1 MYLLVKCNESVLTGD
16 VLHFNTQ
23 SQIWEKTS
31 TMDSPICVAEKDAQ
45 VWSEGGFFVK
55 AVFAGQV
62 LARASRDIPQQG
74 GELQVESGG
83 VYVDNSANG
92 CGIICPQFIDKI
104 SQRSAGDLVQV
115 IIR

>member
-1 MYLLVKCNESVLTGD
+1 MYLLVKCSENILTGD

-45 VWSEGGFFVK
+45 AWSEGGFFVK
-55 AVFAGQV
+55 AIFAGQV
-62 LARASRDIPQQG
+62 LARASRDIPNQG
-74 GELQVESGG
+74 GELQVENGG
-83 VYVDNSANG
+83 VYVDNSADG
-92 CGIICPQFIDKI
+92 CGIICPQFIDNA
-104 SQRSAGDLVQV
+104 SSRNASDLVQV